1 MVRSP
6 RLRARAL
13 VAASVWATATPTGC
27 ATHSGDWSRRAAP
40 EQLADDPPSQS
51 EGHSEGARSEL
62 RLFLIGDTGA
72 ARRHGEAIA
81 ERLAAR
87 IDESEAAGVPSV
99 LVWLG
104 DNATPKRCDKGRGR
118 LSQRAQPFADL
129 ADAHPRERGRASV
142 STVGELDW
150 RCGVAER
157 IAAGQGQTSSG
168 SMELADAW
176 PQPAL
181 NYVVRLDAQGVG
193 KIVSRCTGVAPV
205 CTIAPDTG
213 QGLVELV
220 VLDTAAWLGSV
231 PPSSIAATD
240 RSIAEQ
246 RALLASLGENPPTA
260 ALQRILVSHYPI
272 ESAGPHGQG
281 GLYPDSAL
289 LFHDEPLQS
298 AVLRGDFAGAISGHE
313 RSLQASSDITPA
325 VQRSSRLWPE
335 RPFFQVVSGAG
346 GRGDAGAGPRSWPF
360 YQSIAL
366 APDNVSNYPGFA
378 ELTITEDAFVVVLHA
393 RRLGR
398 WENAQTVIPRR
409 PVPPPAE
416 RSMPGLEP
424 CLGCDT
430 RDPREQAIA
439 PRP

>member
-13 VAASVWATATPTGC
+13 VAASVWATVTATGC
-27 ATHSGDWSRRAAP
+27 ATHSGDWSRKAAP
-40 EQLADDPPSQS
+40 QRPSGSADDSSPSAP
-51 EGHSEGARSEL
+51 GL
-62 RLFLIGDTGA
+62 RLFLIGDAGA
-72 ARRHGEAIA
+72 AGRRGAAVA
-81 ERLAAR
+81 ERLSAR
-87 IDESEAAGVPSV
+87 RDESEAAGVPSV

-104 DNATPKRCDKGRGR
+104 DNGTRERCHKGKANAE
-118 LSQRAQPFADL
+118 SQRARPFADL
-129 ADAHPRERGRASV
+129 ANAHRREHGRASL

-157 IAAGQGQTSSG
+157 IAAGQGQPPPG
-168 SMELADAW
+168 STELADAW

-193 KIVSRCTGVAPV
+193 TVVSSCTGVAPI
-205 CTIAPDTG
+205 CTIAADAG
-213 QGLVELV
+213 GGVAELV
-220 VLDTAAWLGSV
+220 VLDTAAWLGST
-231 PPSSIAATD
+231 PPQRVAAD
-240 RSIAEQ
+240 RSVAEQ
-246 RALLASLGENPPTA
+246 RALLAVLRENPPTGG
-260 ALQRILVSHYPI
+260 LQRILVSHHPI

-289 LFHDEPLQS
+289 LFHDEPLQE
-298 AVLRGDFAGAISGHE
+298 AILRGDFVGALSGHE
-313 RSLQASSDITPA
+313 RSLQVSADITPA

-335 RPFFQVVSGAG
+335 RPFFQVVSGSA
-346 GRGDAGAGPRSWPF
+346 GRGDAGVRPRAWPF

-378 ELTITEDAFVVVLHA
+378 ELTITDDTFVVVLHA

-398 WENAQTVIPRR
+398 WETAKTVIPRR
-409 PVPPPAE
+409 PVPPPVE
-416 RSMPGLEP
+416 RTMPGLEP

-430 RDPREQAIA
+430 RDPREQAID